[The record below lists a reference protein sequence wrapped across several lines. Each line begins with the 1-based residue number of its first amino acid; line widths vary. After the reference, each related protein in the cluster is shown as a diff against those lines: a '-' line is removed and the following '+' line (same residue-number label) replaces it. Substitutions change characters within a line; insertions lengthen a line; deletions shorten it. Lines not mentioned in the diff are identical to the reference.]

1 MPNGRQNVIV
11 AQLTSLVSDL
21 ERRQSQAQ
29 PGLAELVENSAR
41 HIPGAQDAG
50 VTVVSRGGVI
60 STAAA
65 TGDYVTIL
73 DDIQQRHKEGPC
85 VSAAWEHHA
94 VRIGDMRTEQRWPQ
108 YRDDALGETPV
119 RSVLAFE
126 LFVDDDTMAALNF
139 YSDRPQAFDAE
150 SHELGLIF
158 ATHIALAWKI
168 FRRSDQFRSALATRD
183 MIGQAKG
190 IIMERFKVDAVR
202 AFELLRQLSQE
213 SNTKL
218 ADIAQHIVDL
228 N

>member
-1 MPNGRQNVIV
+1 M
-11 AQLTSLVSDL
+11 
-21 ERRQSQAQ
+21 
-29 PGLAELVENSAR
+29 
-41 HIPGAQDAG
+41 
-50 VTVVSRGGVI
+50 TVVSRGGVI

-65 TGDYVTIL
+65 TGGYARVL

-85 VSAAWEHHA
+85 LSAAWDHHA
-94 VRIGDMRTEQRWPQ
+94 IRIDDMRTEQRWPQ
-108 YRDDALGETPV
+108 YRDDALAETPV

-126 LFVDDDTMAALNF
+126 LFVDDETLGALNF
-139 YSDRPQAFDAE
+139 YSERPVAFAVE
-150 SHELGLIF
+150 SQDLGLIF

-168 FRRSDQFRSALATRD
+168 LRRSDQFRSALATRD

-190 IIMERFKVDAVR
+190 IIMERFQVDAVR